1 MKPTAFAGTN
11 ARIRVYESNLLR
23 NDQFERM
30 LQAPDFEEALNVL
43 KDTPYRNDIEQL
55 KETKDYDLML
65 VNELQRMYAE
75 LFSISPEPNLVELFS
90 LRYSYHNLKV
100 LLKEYFTKN
109 DFTTMLIPIGKN
121 SISTLRQAVETSRS
135 DDLDQEYLTSILEV
149 KTDYEEYS
157 NIQSIDIILDRR
169 YFTHLKQL
177 AIKIEDPKVLELI
190 VLYIDLNNL
199 STLTRAISQK
209 RSRNFL
215 TTILSDAGSMP
226 IEELISL
233 GSESLE
239 EAGKKLAEG
248 KYREIVTA
256 SIRSDNQELSP
267 VKIDLAT
274 DDAFMEKMKDAKLE
288 VFGPMP
294 LLAYIYAKENEVK
307 NLRLVLVGKE
317 NKLPLEEVTERM
329 RINYGS

>member
-149 KTDYEEYS
+149 KTDYEDYS

-177 AIKIEDPKVLELI
+177 AIKIEDPKVLGLI

>member
-11 ARIRVYESNLLR
+11 ARVRVYESNLLR

-55 KETKDYDLML
+55 KESKDYDLML

-75 LFSISPEPNLVELFS
+75 LFSISPEPKLIELFS

-100 LLKEYFTKN
+100 LLKEYFTAN
-109 DFTTMLIPIGKN
+109 NFTAMLIPIGKN
-121 SISTLRQAVETSRS
+121 SISTLRQAVETSKS
-135 DDLDQEYLTSILEV
+135 DDLGQEYLTSIREV
-149 KTDYEEYS
+149 KEDYEEYH

-177 AIKIEDPKVLELI
+177 AIKIEDVKVLELI

-215 TTILSDAGSMP
+215 ATILSDAGSMP

-233 GSESLE
+233 GSENLE

-248 KYREIVTA
+248 NYREIITA

-274 DDAFMEKMKDAKLE
+274 DNAFMEKMKDAKLE

>member
-149 KTDYEEYS
+149 KTDYEEYY

>member
-149 KTDYEEYS
+149 KTDYEEYY

-294 LLAYIYAKENEVK
+294 LLA
-307 NLRLVLVGKE
+307 
-317 NKLPLEEVTERM
+317 
-329 RINYGS
+329 

>member
-149 KTDYEEYS
+149 KTDYEDYS